1 MAGEAEVGVGAEDDR
16 ERIRAEIEGEIR
28 TLGQKV
34 AFILHPDQV
43 TLRPCAT
50 LVFGPPPESPGVKP
64 DPAVVDSYRRAVQVA
79 QLAPRYWTE
88 GEGRYLRHHARF
100 EVEDADG
107 LFELYRMTSEIPGNE
122 VFIYDL
128 PLPFARDLWLPMFW
142 FHRS

>member
-1 MAGEAEVGVGAEDDR
+1 MAGEEEVGVGAADDR

-34 AFILHPDQV
+34 AFILHPDMV

-50 LVFGPPPESPGVKP
+50 LVFGPPREDPGIKP
-64 DPAVVDSYRRAVQVA
+64 DPEVDELYRRAVA
-79 QLAPRYWTE
+79 AARTAPKYWTE
-88 GEGRYLRHHARF
+88 GDGRYLLHHARF
-100 EVEDADG
+100 EVEDADR
-107 LFELYRMTSEIPGNE
+107 LFELYRMTSELPGNE
-122 VFIYDL
+122 VLIYDL